1 MSPAEA
7 FYIADRDGFASS
19 ELTRG
24 PWDAGSQHAGPPAA
38 LIARAIERFPGLG
51 DDPAPA
57 IGRITFEIL
66 RPVPIAALL
75 IEVELQRP
83 GRRVDLVSASL
94 RDRDSGAELVRARA
108 WRLRDGEVRIP
119 PGLSSTEAAGA
130 PAKAGRPG
138 GDRGQPPRPQSLP
151 SAEAFLP
158 TGFERG
164 YHSAM
169 EYRFVHGSFLEPGPA
184 VCWMRMRIPLVDGE
198 EPTPLQRVLVA
209 ADSGNGISATLDF
222 RRYLFINVDLSV
234 HLHRVPSGVWV
245 CLDSLTIAEPNGQGI
260 ADTMLW
266 DERGP
271 LGRACQTLL
280 IAER

>member
-1 MSPAEA
+1 MSAPDA

-130 PAKAGRPG
+130 PSKAGRPG
-138 GDRGQPPRPQSLP
+138 GDRGKPLRPQSLP
-151 SAEAFLP
+151 AAEAFFP